1 MSFART
7 FLLRAAGVVLIASAV
22 GVFFLR
28 ESWGDGAIPSLTWAG
43 LWACILGVIGFRGL
57 SRLMACEPGKILG
70 TLVSGMVLRIL
81 VLAGSQSV
89 VFLAYGGEWGRRTLI
104 ATVLLYLLVLG
115 VEIFTLNQLLRVG
128 ALRSQSGALAEK
140 TSDKSTEGNSGE

>member
-22 GVFFLR
+22 GAFSLR
-28 ESWGDGAIPSLTWAG
+28 ESWGNGAIPSLSWAG

-57 SRLMACEPGKILG
+57 SRLLACEPGKILG

-81 VLAGSQSV
+81 VLAASQSV
-89 VFLAYGGEWGRRTLI
+89 VFFACGGDWGRRTLI
-104 ATVLLYLLVLG
+104 ATVSLYLLVLG
-115 VEIFTLNQLLRVG
+115 VEIFTLNQLLRAG
-128 ALRSQSGALAEK
+128 ALRSQPAALAQK
-140 TSDKSTEGNSGE
+140 TSDKSTEGNASE